1 MSGFLRHPKAA
12 EVATASR
19 VDPTSTPD
27 RGSVLRSLGL
37 DPRRIPRH
45 VAIIMDGNGRW
56 ATARGLHRIE
66 GHRAGR
72 EAIRRTVRAAREL
85 GLRVLT
91 LYAFSTEN
99 WRRPRE
105 EIEALCTLYEQV
117 LWEETPELAAQGV
130 QVRIIGD
137 RTRFP
142 PSLQEAIRYAE
153 EATRHNDALVL
164 VGALNYGG
172 RAEIAKAVREIA
184 AAIASGRLRPEEVDE
199 AVVARHLQTHPLPDP
214 DLIIRTAGER
224 RLSNFLIWQ
233 CAYTELYFTPV
244 LWPEFDRETLVAAIR
259 DYQRRV
265 RRYGGLN
272 PAEFDGAP
280 GSGC

>member
-1 MSGFLRHPKAA
+1 MSLRPARPSA
-12 EVATASR
+12 PEVSQPPPFDSAPR
-19 VDPTSTPD
+19 PD
-27 RGSVLRSLGL
+27 HEGLLHRLGL
-37 DPRRIPRH
+37 DPHRLPHH

-56 ATARGLHRIE
+56 ATARGLDRIE

-105 EIEALCTLYEQV
+105 EVEALCTLYEQV
-117 LWEETPELAAQGV
+117 LREETPELAQQGV
-130 QVRIIGD
+130 QVRVIGD
-137 RTRFP
+137 RSGFP
-142 PSLQEAIRYAE
+142 KSLQDAIRYAE
-153 EATRHNDALVL
+153 EVTQQNSALVV

-172 RAEIAKAVREIA
+172 RSEIVRAVRRIGE
-184 AAIASGRLRPEEVDE
+184 AIASGALRPEEVDE
-199 AVVARHLQTHPLPDP
+199 ALLARNLQTHPLPDP
-214 DLIIRTAGER
+214 DLVIRTGGEQ

-244 LWPEFDRETLVAAIR
+244 LWPEFSEEELVRALR

-265 RRYGGLN
+265 RRYGGL
-272 PAEFDGAP
+272 PPVLG
-280 GSGC
+280 

>member
-1 MSGFLRHPKAA
+1 MSLRPAHPSTP
-12 EVATASR
+12 EVS
-19 VDPTSTPD
+19 PTSDSTPRPD
-27 RGSVLRSLGL
+27 REGRLRSLGL
-37 DPRRIPRH
+37 DPHRLPHH

-56 ATARGLHRIE
+56 ATARGLDRIE

-105 EIEALCTLYEQV
+105 EVEALCVLYEQV
-117 LWEETPELAAQGV
+117 LREETPELAQQGV
-130 QVRIIGD
+130 RVRVIGD
-137 RTRFP
+137 RSGFP
-142 PSLQEAIRYAE
+142 ASLQDAIEYAE
-153 EATRHNDALVL
+153 EVTQQNNALVV

-172 RAEIAKAVREIA
+172 RSEIVRAVRRIGE
-184 AAIASGRLRPEEVDE
+184 AIASGTLRPEEVDE
-199 AVVARHLQTHPLPDP
+199 ALLARNLQTHPLPDP
-214 DLIIRTAGER
+214 DLVIRTGGEQ

-244 LWPEFDRETLVAAIR
+244 LWPEFSEEELVRALR

-265 RRYGGLN
+265 RRYGGL
-272 PAEFDGAP
+272 PPVLG
-280 GSGC
+280 

>member
-1 MSGFLRHPKAA
+1 MSLRPACPSA
-12 EVATASR
+12 PEVSPPSSP
-19 VDPTSTPD
+19 DPLP
-27 RGSVLRSLGL
+27 RPHREALLHRLGL
-37 DPRRIPRH
+37 DPRRLPHH

-56 ATARGLHRIE
+56 ATARGLDRIE

-105 EIEALCTLYEQV
+105 EVEALCALYEQV
-117 LWEETPELAAQGV
+117 LREETPELAQQGV
-130 QVRIIGD
+130 RIRVIGD
-137 RTRFP
+137 RSGFP
-142 PSLQEAIRYAE
+142 ESLQDAIRYAE
-153 EATRHNDALVL
+153 EATRQNSALVV

-172 RAEIAKAVREIA
+172 RSEIVRAVRRIGKAIA
-184 AAIASGRLRPEEVDE
+184 AGALRPEEVDA
-199 AVVARHLQTHPLPDP
+199 AVLARNLETHPLPDP
-214 DLIIRTAGER
+214 DLVIRTGGEQ

-244 LWPEFDRETLVAAIR
+244 LWPEFGKEDLVEALR

-265 RRYGGLN
+265 RRYGGL
-272 PAEFDGAP
+272 PPEARGGPQDAG
-280 GSGC
+280 